1 MRSVALLANPESGSG
16 DANAVAGLLRS
27 AGATVEELALDEADR
42 AAGLAVD
49 RLVVAGGD
57 GSIGRAAA
65 AAVEAD
71 VPLAVVPTGTANDFA
86 RALQLPGD
94 IEAALRLALVGSR
107 TRRLDL
113 AWVRVDG
120 GEAQPFVNSA
130 SAGLSPVAARR
141 AGRLKSALGPLAYAV
156 GALRAGLA
164 TRPMRCDVAC
174 DGESA
179 FSGTAWQLTVA
190 CTGFFGGGA
199 RVDADPRDGVL
210 DAVVIKAGS
219 RLRLI
224 GYAYGVR
231 AGSVESQ
238 PGVTVGA
245 GREIEVDTD
254 GRTGFNVDGEL
265 VAGAGAKFEVT
276 PQAFEVV
283 TG

>member
-16 DANAVAGLLRS
+16 DAHAVADLLRG
-27 AGATVEELALDEADR
+27 AGATVQELTLDQADR

-49 RLVVAGGD
+49 RVVVAGGD
-57 GSIGRAAA
+57 GSLGCAAEAAA
-65 AAVEAD
+65 KAG

-86 RALQLPGD
+86 RALELPGD
-94 IEAALRLALVGSR
+94 LEAALRLAFEGSR

-113 AWVRVDG
+113 AWVRVDSG
-120 GEAQPFVNSA
+120 HARPFVNAA

-141 AGRLKSALGPLAYAV
+141 AGRLKSTLGPLAYAV
-156 GALRAGLA
+156 GALRAGV
-164 TRPMRCDVAC
+164 TTKPMRCQVAC

-179 FSGTAWQLTVA
+179 FSGKAWQLTVA

-224 GYAYGVR
+224 RHAYGVR
-231 AGSVESQ
+231 AGNVESQ
-238 PGVTVGA
+238 PGVGVGA

-254 GRTGFNVDGEL
+254 GSTGFNVDGEL